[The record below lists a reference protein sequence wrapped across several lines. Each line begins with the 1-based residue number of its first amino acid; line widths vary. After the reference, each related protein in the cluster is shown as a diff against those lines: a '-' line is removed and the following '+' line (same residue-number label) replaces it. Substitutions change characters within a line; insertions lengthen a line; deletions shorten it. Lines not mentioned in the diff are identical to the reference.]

1 MAAFQL
7 NSMRWIVQV
16 RNSTSKGCC
25 CCCCCCCRKCPL
37 LPTIDFYGPSISL
50 TFSKAFQRVKQ
61 HTAILLGLSVT
72 KDQTLSNLNKD
83 LIGYQT
89 KLKKKRKKMT
99 GSSKHLDFYSKR
111 IERWMKIDELKSSGC
126 WIAATIS
133 VWCFSGK
140 ATGSGQVPNAQHLG
154 WNRWICPRFS
164 FFSIQRRAW
173 HGKIHYDCST
183 INSKSFKLN
192 CRGWQRRLEF
202 DSVGN
207 VEIIKE
213 TQDMETLQVAPLNKW
228 TATLHRPTKRR
239 RVASSGVEWR
249 RKASVHPLTPLRRS
263 SDHRSFSSSKCNK
276 SPLPLPLLPVC
287 FFWLRHHLSSNPI
300 QSNQIISNHLNHFK
314 SSFQRYC
321 VTICRFPSIEFFL

>member
-1 MAAFQL
+1 
-7 NSMRWIVQV
+7 
-16 RNSTSKGCC
+16 
-25 CCCCCCCRKCPL
+25 
-37 LPTIDFYGPSISL
+37 
-50 TFSKAFQRVKQ
+50 
-61 HTAILLGLSVT
+61 
-72 KDQTLSNLNKD
+72 
-83 LIGYQT
+83 
-89 KLKKKRKKMT
+89 MT

-249 RKASVHPLTPLRRS
+249 RVVSQSKCPPTDTTATVKWPSQLLFQQMQQITTS
-263 SDHRSFSSSKCNK
+263 SCSSSGLFLLVA
-276 SPLPLPLLPVC
+276 SPSVIK
-287 FFWLRHHLSSNPI
+287 SNPI
-300 QSNQIISNHLNHFK
+300 QSNHFK
-314 SSFQRYC
+314 SFKSFQIIIPTLLRHHLSLP
-321 VTICRFPSIEFFL
+321 INWIFPLISNFFMYFLKYFGRSVAFQVVNNNGAS